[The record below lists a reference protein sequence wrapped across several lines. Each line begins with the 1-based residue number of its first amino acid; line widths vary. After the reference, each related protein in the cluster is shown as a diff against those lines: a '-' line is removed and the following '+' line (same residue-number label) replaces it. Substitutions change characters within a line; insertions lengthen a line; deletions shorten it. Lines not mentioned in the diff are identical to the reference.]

1 MGPERVFP
9 TAEDEDKSPCDG
21 GGLAAGSVWSGE
33 EEEGGVQVDLE
44 EDDANNAAEG
54 YSYQPLSQDVDD
66 GGEAP
71 SHGANLQNRMEVMG
85 LHLPE
90 APPPDS
96 DEEEDPVG
104 AAAERSNASIPMD
117 EAHVEL
123 VKSAMA
129 TVALPSLAVP
139 PWAQEIS
146 DDQWRDVVQRTLQ
159 SRQRT
164 RFNNT

>member
-21 GGLAAGSVWSGE
+21 GLVAGSVWSGE
-33 EEEGGVQVDLE
+33 EEEEGGLQVDVE

-54 YSYQPLSQDVDD
+54 YSYQPLSQDGDD

-71 SHGANLQNRMEVMG
+71 SHGANLQNRMEMMG

-96 DEEEDPVG
+96 DEEDPVV
-104 AAAERSNASIPMD
+104 AAAESSNASIPMD
-117 EAHVEL
+117 AAHVEL

-129 TVALPSLAVP
+129 TVALPSLGVP
-139 PWAQEIS
+139 PWAREIS